1 MNATRTIFFLL
12 AVLGWSF
19 ALSAQ
24 TTADDYF
31 NEAGK
36 QYVKKDKGAALRTLS
51 AGLHQYPGDARLLKL
66 AEELLK
72 EEQQKQQ
79 QQQEQQKKEQEQK
92 EQEQKEQEKK
102 QQQQAQ
108 EQKEK
113 EQKEQQ
119 EQQAEQGERDPK
131 DMKPQAGRIAPQDA
145 RRILDALERA
155 EKDVQQKVR
164 DRQRPARRVTVEK
177 DW

>member
-1 MNATRTIFFLL
+1 MNGIRSILL
-12 AVLGWSF
+12 LCAVLGFSL
-19 ALSAQ
+19 AANAQ
-24 TTADDYF
+24 TTALDYF

-79 QQQEQQKKEQEQK
+79 QQQKEQQQNEQQ
-92 EQEQKEQEKK
+92 QKEQEKK

-119 EQQAEQGERDPK
+119 EQQAQQGERDPK
-131 DMKPQAGRIAPQDA
+131 DAKPQAGRIAPQDA
-145 RRILDALERA
+145 RRILDALERG
-155 EKDVQQKVR
+155 ERDVQQKVR
-164 DRQRPARRVTVEK
+164 ERQRPARRVTVEK

>member
-1 MNATRTIFFLL
+1 MNGIRTIVLL
-12 AVLGWSF
+12 SAVIGFSV
-19 ALSAQ
+19 AVNAQ
-24 TTADDYF
+24 TTAEDYF

-79 QQQEQQKKEQEQK
+79 QQQKEQQQK
-92 EQEQKEQEKK
+92 EQQQKEQEKK

-119 EQQAEQGERDPK
+119 EQQAQQGERDPQ
-131 DMKPQAGRIAPQDA
+131 DAKPQAGRIAPQDA
-145 RRILDALERA
+145 RRILDALERN
-155 EKDVQQKVR
+155 ERDVQQKVR
-164 DRQRPARRVTVEK
+164 ERQRPTRRVAVEK

>member
-1 MNATRTIFFLL
+1 MNGIRTALL
-12 AVLGWSF
+12 LSAVIGWSF
-19 ALSAQ
+19 ALNAQ
-24 TTADDYF
+24 TTAEDYF

-79 QQQEQQKKEQEQK
+79 QQQKEQQQK
-92 EQEQKEQEKK
+92 EQQQKEQEKK
-102 QQQQAQ
+102 QEQQAQ

-113 EQKEQQ
+113 EQQEQQ
-119 EQQAEQGERDPK
+119 EQHAEQGERDPK
-131 DMKPQAGRIAPQDA
+131 DMKPQAGQIAPQDA
-145 RRILDALERA
+145 RRILDALERG
-155 EKDVQQKVR
+155 ERDVQQKVR
-164 DRQRPARRVTVEK
+164 ERQRPARRVTVEK